1 MGEPDAVN
9 LEEEKREEYR
19 HVYPPAI
26 GSIGCGVGRVME
38 KILAAD
44 SFWFLT
50 RQRVEPCRDCVY
62 NRLCCPVS
70 DYKLGMQKFNLCR
83 MGPRDLQNN

>member
-26 GSIGCGVGRVME
+26 GSIGCGVG
-38 KILAAD
+38 AD
-44 SFWFLT
+44 HGKNIS
-50 RQRVEPCRDCVY
+50 C
-62 NRLCCPVS
+62 
-70 DYKLGMQKFNLCR
+70 
-83 MGPRDLQNN
+83 